1 MKYAKPEVS
10 LLGRAIEAIQ
20 LQTGK
25 IPYSPADNQP
35 HSTRFTVSAY
45 EADE

>member
-1 MKYAKPEVS
+1 MKYAKPEAT
-10 LLGRAIEAIQ
+10 LLGGAAAAIQ

-25 IPYSPADNQP
+25 IPYSPPDNKPQ
-35 HSTRFTVSAY
+35 STRFTVSAY